1 MPFEDDLSG
10 ELRRAGDSFE
20 IPDRTALLDGAVE
33 IGRRGVRRRR
43 AAAVTGGA
51 LALALVALGGG
62 LATGLVGGAGPTA
75 DLASGTHSVSPGA
88 GARSGVSGSEMVE
101 TLAALLPGGKVSEGS
116 GIGTGELE
124 DGAAASASVLYDDGD
139 GPVTVT
145 ASLYPTPQYVQAR
158 GAEGACVNEAG
169 ALRDMPE
176 GVALTHDA
184 VGGPALTARSGGKAS
199 AAECPTAVG
208 AAAPEDELVGY
219 RFRGLAVGGVTV
231 DVRAYSGVLD
241 AGVMGVRSTP
251 PLDQGKLAAL
261 GQSAKWQ
268 PLVQRMEVVVAAQE
282 KRQEASPT
290 PSRAPELDYS
300 LLMPTLLKLLP
311 KDVTVVR
318 QQQDGDG
325 EYAEVVVDDGQ
336 GQSLLGINVQRDMR
350 DVAGDLYGSAETL
363 PGGALLAVR
372 QTPGEKGGQGIVQ
385 WTVDLMYP
393 DGMRVVV
400 MAFNADR
407 QDGTA
412 TRTDP
417 ALSIAELKA
426 LVTSPKWRKLQ
437 MK

>member
-10 ELRRAGDSFE
+10 ELRRTGDSFE
-20 IPDRTALLDGAVE
+20 LSDRTALLDGAVA

-43 AAAVTGGA
+43 IATATGGA

-62 LATGLVGGAGPTA
+62 LATGLVGGAGPTT

-88 GARSGVSGSEMVE
+88 GGESGVSGSEMVE

-145 ASLYPTPQYVQAR
+145 ASLYPTPQYVRAR
-158 GAEGACVNEAG
+158 GTEGACADEPG

-176 GVALTHDA
+176 GVALTHDT
-184 VGGPALTARSGGKAS
+184 VGGPALTAGSGGKAS
-199 AAECPTAVG
+199 AAECPTPVD
-208 AAAPEDELVGY
+208 AAAPQEELVGY

-241 AGVMGVRSTP
+241 AGAVGVRSTP
-251 PLDQGKLAAL
+251 PLDQGQLAAL
-261 GQSAKWQ
+261 GQSAKWA
-268 PLVQRMEVVVAAQE
+268 PLVQRMKVVVAAQE
-282 KRQEASPT
+282 KRHEASPT
-290 PSRAPELDYS
+290 ASPAPELDYS
-300 LLMPTLLKLLP
+300 TLMPTLLKLLP

-318 QQQDGDG
+318 QEQQDGG

-350 DVAGDLYGSAETL
+350 DVAGDLYGGAETL
-363 PGGALLAVR
+363 PDGTLLAVT
-372 QTPGEKGGQGIVQ
+372 QAPGEKGGDGIVQ
-385 WTVDLMYP
+385 WTADSMRP

-400 MAFNADR
+400 MAFNGPR
-407 QDGTA
+407 QDGAA
-412 TRTDP
+412 TRSEP
-417 ALSIAELKA
+417 ALSIDELKA
-426 LVTSPKWRKLQ
+426 LVTSPKWLKLQ
-437 MK
+437 VK